1 MEACIEEKLKLFAP
15 DKYCLV
21 NAGDSVRLNEKSKD
35 GKASIEC
42 TCQEETLVF
51 PRPERNVLPYL
62 DETIKGARACADKFL
77 FTANEDG
84 WDLHVIELKK
94 TIGTDTFAKSKNQ
107 FRMGIYNGRAL
118 AGFMGMKL
126 KEIHLHSA
134 FRSDRIHSISPGN
147 LAAMRAQN
155 NWEIQ
160 KIIEEW
166 NADQCTLSVDLEERT
181 YTLGK
186 IKLDELGQGEI
197 VLYRKV

>member
-51 PRPERNVLPYL
+51 PTPERNVLPYL

-134 FRSDRIHSISPGN
+134 FRSD
-147 LAAMRAQN
+147 
-155 NWEIQ
+155 
-160 KIIEEW
+160 
-166 NADQCTLSVDLEERT
+166 
-181 YTLGK
+181 GK
-186 IKLDELGQGEI
+186 SGGDAGSE
-197 VLYRKV
+197 

>member
-21 NAGDSVRLNEKSKD
+21 NAGDSVLLNEKSKD
-35 GKASIEC
+35 GKASIDC
-42 TCQEETLVF
+42 TCQEETVVF
-51 PRPERNVLPYL
+51 PTPEKNVLPYL

-118 AGFMGMKL
+118 AGFMGIKL
-126 KEIHLHSA
+126 KEIHLYSA
-134 FRSDRIHSISPGN
+134 FRSDQIRAISPRN
-147 LAAMRAQN
+147 LAAMRAQK

-166 NADQCTLSVDLEERT
+166 NADRCTLSIDLEEKS
-181 YTLGK
+181 YMLGK

-197 VLYRKV
+197 VL